1 MSKLINSLCVLISAS
16 VIAYTPLA
24 YSAEKTKETQSS
36 SAKKPA
42 AKPKKTAASPPKK
55 ALKTTASNK
64 KTTKTSSAKN
74 TKAKQ
79 SKVTYTSRK
88 SNVSK
93 LAIANARQ
101 DVQVTR
107 TIAARMD
114 ANNPGVQS
122 SGVLVLNQ
130 QSGEVLYEKNADS
143 IIPIASITKLMT
155 AMVVLD
161 AHLPLNELISIT
173 EADIDTLKNTSSRLS
188 VGTTL
193 TRGEM
198 LLLALMSSENRAAST
213 LSHHFPGGKD
223 AFIRK
228 MNEKAQ
234 QLGMRNSRF
243 YDSTGLNPSNVSS
256 ARELGL
262 MVKAAQRYPEI
273 HQFST
278 SSEYSFASNKNG
290 SMLTFR
296 NTNPL
301 VKDSD
306 WDIGVSK
313 TGFINEAGR
322 CIVMQAMING
332 KPVIIVLMDSSGKY
346 TRIGDAQRI
355 RKWMET
361 SPLAKLRAG

>member
-24 YSAEKTKETQSS
+24 YSAEKTKENPSS
-36 SAKKPA
+36 SAKKTT
-42 AKPKKTAASPPKK
+42 KKTTTSTQKK
-55 ALKTTASNK
+55 PSKTTASHK
-64 KTTKTSSAKN
+64 KTTKINSAKSN
-74 TKAKQ
+74 KT
-79 SKVTYTSRK
+79 KVTYTSRK

-114 ANNPGVQS
+114 ADNPGVQS

-213 LSHHFPGGKD
+213 LSHHFPGGKE

-243 YDSTGLNPSNVSS
+243 YDSTGLTPNNVSS
-256 ARELGL
+256 ARELAL

-278 SSEYSFASNKNG
+278 SSEYTFASNKNG

-313 TGFINEAGR
+313 TGL
-322 CIVMQAMING
+322 
-332 KPVIIVLMDSSGKY
+332 LMK
-346 TRIGDAQRI
+346 
-355 RKWMET
+355 
-361 SPLAKLRAG
+361 RAAAL

>member
-24 YSAEKTKETQSS
+24 YSAEKTKETPSS
-36 SAKKPA
+36 SAKK
-42 AKPKKTAASPPKK
+42 TTKK
-55 ALKTTASNK
+55 ATTSAQKKPSKTTASKK
-64 KTTKTSSAKN
+64 KTTKTSSAKTN
-74 TKAKQ
+74 KTNK

-114 ANNPGVQS
+114 ADNPGVQS

-161 AHLPLNELISIT
+161 ARLPLNELISIT

-278 SSEYSFASNKNG
+278 SSEYTFASNKNG
-290 SMLTFR
+290 SMMTFR

-332 KPVIIVLMDSSGKY
+332 KPVVIVLMDSNGKY

-355 RKWMET
+355 RKWIET